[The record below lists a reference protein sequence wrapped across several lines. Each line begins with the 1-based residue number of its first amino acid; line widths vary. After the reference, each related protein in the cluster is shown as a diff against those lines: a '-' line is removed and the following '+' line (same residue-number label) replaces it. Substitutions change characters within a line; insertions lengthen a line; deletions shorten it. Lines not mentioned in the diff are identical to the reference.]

1 MTLLPC
7 LFVFIFGASIGS
19 FLNVV
24 IYRLPAGISLLWPP
38 SRCPYCL
45 NTLRKHE
52 NVPIL
57 GWVWLKGRCA
67 HCGSPISVRYPA
79 IEMTAGLLFVLVFL
93 TFGWTLPTWGYWVFL
108 SWLLVLSFIDLD
120 TMTLPNVLTQSG
132 LILGLVFQMV
142 RGYLEPS
149 GWIPQLMVGIVAAV
163 VGIWLIDLI
172 SVAGHL
178 ALGQEAMGGGDAKL
192 MAMMGAW
199 LGWKSLLV
207 AGFLGCAAGAFVGG
221 AALFM
226 GWIDRRQPIP
236 FGPFLAL
243 GAAIAT
249 IWGDAIVSAY
259 LRLFFPTL

>member
-1 MTLLPC
+1 MTLLTS

-45 NTLRKHE
+45 NALRKRE

-67 HCGSPISVRYPA
+67 HCRSPISVRYPA

-93 TFGWTLPTWGYWVFL
+93 TFDWTLPTWGYWVFL

-120 TMTLPNVLTQSG
+120 TMMLPNVLTQSG
-132 LILGLVFQMV
+132 LVLGLVFQMV

-172 SVAGHL
+172 RVAGS
-178 ALGQEAMGGGDAKL
+178 AAFGKEAMGGGDAKL

-221 AALFM
+221 AAMFM

-243 GAAIAT
+243 GAGIAT
-249 IWGDAIVSAY
+249 IWGDAIVSTY